1 MALAPNFQ
9 IHRSLNNLVSIVYKT
24 KLLDSFF
31 LLAGLCI
38 IFLLYKP
45 TLNGLLEDNQD
56 KLKPDESLGSSTEFS

>member
-31 LLAGLCI
+31 LLGRSV
-38 IFLLYKP
+38 Y
-45 TLNGLLEDNQD
+45 N
-56 KLKPDESLGSSTEFS
+56 FSAV